1 MSSWF
6 VWAERH
12 TTGPGMEKI
21 SLWMPPS
28 EKILISLSEVAT
40 AIQSSPIARAYHLG
54 VQVREF
60 KSEMNTRN
68 SQVISLKKAILII
81 KFTFGSSLNELWTTV
96 WYVFTPYSKIKQRV
110 PLSCDRT
117 LSMTWHKS
125 FDLPVINS
133 LIYKFVLL
141 MFMFWGILHT
151 CILYIFKE

>member
-60 KSEMNTRN
+60 KSEMNTQN
-68 SQVISLKKAILII
+68 SQVIILKKAILI
-81 KFTFGSSLNELWTTV
+81 KFTFGTSLNELWTTV
-96 WYVFTPYSKIKQRV
+96 WYVFTLYSKIKQRV

-117 LSMTWHKS
+117 LSMTWHES

-151 CILYIFKE
+151 CILYIFRE

>member
-68 SQVISLKKAILII
+68 SQVIILKKAILI
-81 KFTFGSSLNELWTTV
+81 KFTFGTSLNELWTTV
-96 WYVFTPYSKIKQRV
+96 WYVFTLYSKIKQRV

>member
-68 SQVISLKKAILII
+68 SQVIILKKAILI
-81 KFTFGSSLNELWTTV
+81 KFTLGTSLNELWTTV
-96 WYVFTPYSKIKQRV
+96 WYVFTLYSKIKQRV

>member
-60 KSEMNTRN
+60 KSEMNTQN
-68 SQVISLKKAILII
+68 SQVIILKKAILI
-81 KFTFGSSLNELWTTV
+81 KFTFGTSLNELWTTV

-117 LSMTWHKS
+117 LSMTWHES

-151 CILYIFKE
+151 CILYIFRE

>member
-40 AIQSSPIARAYHLG
+40 AIQSSPIARAYRLG

-60 KSEMNTRN
+60 KSEMNTQN
-68 SQVISLKKAILII
+68 SQVIILKKAILI
-81 KFTFGSSLNELWTTV
+81 KFTFGTSLNELWTTV
-96 WYVFTPYSKIKQRV
+96 WYVFTLYSKIKQRV